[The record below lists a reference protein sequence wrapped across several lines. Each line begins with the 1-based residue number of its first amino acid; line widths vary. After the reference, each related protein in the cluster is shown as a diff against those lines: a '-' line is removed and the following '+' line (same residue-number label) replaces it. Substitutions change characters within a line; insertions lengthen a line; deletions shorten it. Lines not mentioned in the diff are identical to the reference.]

1 MLIDHLGGAE
11 TMKTLVQTT
20 SANITQLYTMGFV
33 VSPTNASLNVHT
45 NPHTPRFV
53 PPTHRVL
60 MLVNKGNRSLR
71 VSLPRGATGKTAS
84 WVDAEVGHDDIPYG
98 QRVLDQDLITLAGY
112 AVWLV
117 DF

>member
-1 MLIDHLGGAE
+1 MLIEHLGGAE

-20 SANITQLYTMGFV
+20 SANSTLLYARGFV
-33 VSPTNASLNVHT
+33 VSPINASLNVHT

-60 MLVNKGNRSLR
+60 MLVNKGNTSLS
-71 VSLPRGATGKTAS
+71 VSIAGATGKTAS
-84 WVDAEVGHDDIPYG
+84 WVDAEVGHDGILYG
-98 QRVLDQDLITLAGY
+98 QRVLDQDLITLAGF